1 MQDEKKVY
9 GFTLSLFEYI
19 ETIPTLWATVKG
31 GSHRRGLSRYRAHTS
46 GSDFIKEH
54 PEHIAEDNA
63 MKFLSDD
70 GGDTYNKC
78 HCE

>member
-1 MQDEKKVY
+1 MR
-9 GFTLSLFEYI
+9 LRI
-19 ETIPTLWATVKG
+19 
-31 GSHRRGLSRYRAHTS
+31 
-46 GSDFIKEH
+46 DFIKEH

-78 HCE
+78 HCESIAYWKRVMLT